1 MANLPGGH
9 TARLLQ
15 KTERAENMKF
25 SIARDALIKPLNLV
39 AGVVERRQT
48 LPILSNVLL
57 ALEDKTLSLTG
68 TDLEVELSGRVELE
82 AAGVDGE
89 VTVPARK
96 LVDICKSLPE
106 GSTIEFSLEAGK
118 ATVKAGRSRFTLS
131 TLPAADFP
139 AVEGG
144 DGSVALSLDQ
154 SLVKQLIDGTAFAM
168 AQQDVRYYLNGL
180 YLEIMGGRL
189 RVVATD
195 GHRLALATG
204 PALVEAADT
213 GVIIPRKG
221 VLELSR
227 LLDGSVPLELAIG
240 TNHIR
245 ATNEQFTFTSKLVD
259 GKFPDYERVIPKN
272 ADKSVIGERGELK
285 QAFTR
290 TAILSN
296 EKYRGV
302 RLKLSDNS
310 LDITAN
316 NPEQEQAEE
325 AVGVQYS
332 GAELEIG
339 FNVSYLLDVLSVLGQ
354 PQVRLSL
361 SDEASSALLENAEAP
376 SEGEPERL
384 YVVMP
389 MRL

>member
-1 MANLPGGH
+1 
-9 TARLLQ
+9 
-15 KTERAENMKF
+15 MKF

-57 ALEDKTLSLTG
+57 VLEGKTLSLTG
-68 TDLEVELSGRVELE
+68 TDLEVELVGRVELE

-144 DGSVALSLDQ
+144 AGAVALSLDQ
-154 SLVKQLIDGTAFAM
+154 SLVKQLIDSTAFAM

-180 YLEIMGGRL
+180 YLEILGGRL

-204 PALVEAADT
+204 PALIEAADT

-227 LLDGSVPLELAIG
+227 LLDGSAPLELAIG

-245 ATNEQFTFTSKLVD
+245 ADNEQFTFTSKLVD

-302 RLKLSDNS
+302 RLKLSDNT

-325 AVGVQYS
+325 VVGVQYS
-332 GAELEIG
+332 AAEVEIG
-339 FNVSYLLDVLSVLGQ
+339 FNVSYLLDVLSVLEQ

-376 SEGEPERL
+376 SDGEPERL